1 MRSLSPELQAHFDA
15 PRNVGRLDHPARC
28 GLAGNAAC
36 GDDLRLYAQL
46 ESGIVQRASFQA
58 RSCSAVIAVASL
70 CVDELSG
77 LPPSELLEFD
87 VQARVEAAGGLPSTR
102 RHAVSVVER
111 ALRELGRELAEAS
124 ADTPE

>member
-15 PRNVGRLDHPARC
+15 PRNVGRLAHPARC
-28 GLAGNAAC
+28 GLARNTAC

-46 ESGIVQRASFQA
+46 ESGTVQRASFQA

-70 CVDELSG
+70 CVDELRG
-77 LPPSELLEFD
+77 LPPGELLKFD

-102 RHAVSVVER
+102 RHAVGVVER
-111 ALRELGRELAEAS
+111 ALRELARELAELAV
-124 ADTPE
+124 DRPE